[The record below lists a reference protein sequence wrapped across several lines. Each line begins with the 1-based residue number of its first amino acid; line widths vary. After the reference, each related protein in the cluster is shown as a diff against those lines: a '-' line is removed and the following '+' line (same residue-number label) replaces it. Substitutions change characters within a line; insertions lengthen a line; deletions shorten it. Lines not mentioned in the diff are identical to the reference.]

1 MDVPGIIQQPLLD
14 ITQAIGLVSSS
25 EELDPAWFEN
35 PLQQIESILTDS
47 SQRAA
52 LFDLLDQVLPSAPIP
67 GASTGA
73 KWHPLLGN
81 QPQGNVYLT
90 VDNAGSPVFIGLG
103 ARFGTG
109 IASLLAEVPVLALTG
124 GAVSSVAGTAG
135 GPIRL
140 QLTVQFDWTRPA
152 QPIALAGVSLALVFA
167 PVATPPVASVQVV
180 LEGLDLD
187 GSGARDVTVDPAD
200 LGSEAT
206 ALILGLIRN
215 KLNEV
220 AASGTASADA
230 LALAMHLMPLLG
242 LDGSLPAFPFATLGN
257 DAQALTNWLRALVSG
272 DPPPLT
278 QWLVHLAGLLGVTA
292 PAVSLTTSGKTS
304 TWTVPLFTPN
314 AASAVTLGLVRGV
327 AADGVTQ
334 TLGVQAGATLAA
346 AAGQAGLTAAVTL
359 FTTPVSGQAAAT
371 VLPSA
376 SVLVRAPATGVLV
389 APAAGSF
396 SIDNIQAGVSW
407 NGSAVTPLLQLAN
420 VVIPGAGTYP
430 TIDLTNANTVI
441 AAAASGLVNAILT
454 GLGNTGAGAHLAALA
469 GLAAPAADAAAPT
482 IDLAQ
487 VVSDPLGAIA
497 TLHRNALLSVVHPWS
512 IYLSEVAALL
522 SLPTAVAGSG
532 KPDDPWTVSLASS
545 GGLSLSVVAWNA
557 QISGNAADPQ
567 LLRLGIQAKAG
578 AAPVALTW
586 TSTLLGA
593 DLPTSGANHVTLF
606 AEHDAALTLQPQIFS
621 AGSVQISA
629 AAVDASVSLVAGSPP
644 KVQAAVTGLTL
655 TTPTGAIVVP
665 TMAFP
670 FPAGFQPTNPSPALG
685 ITAAQLENLVAALLS
700 LALTDALGT
709 AGTALA
715 VLAGGGAGVPD
726 LPPGLPTVADVAS
739 GTLFTDPAGALRA
752 WLASIATTTYGGR
765 DNAAPVVAWLAAL
778 LANALPDAGF
788 GADPASL
795 AGTGT
800 YDDPWLLPLADPGS
814 AAQGLLWLEPTGP
827 ASAAAQAAAS
837 VTAATDF
844 PSLVSA
850 VDAAS
855 RYLGAGPAGVDGTAL
870 ASGLQSLAM
879 YLSSSDGVVP
889 ATSQMPTGGSW
900 SAGSALG
907 SAHPA
912 QPADLLAISQII
924 AQVDAWI
931 APGSSRAI
939 LLLGPAFSDHAIWAP
954 LLAQAEAAHA
964 GATNAGALFNLRVP
978 GVAPA
983 SIDLRPVTAVADYY
997 TVDLADD
1004 GSNDIAGLTAQIGL
1018 VAARL
1023 ATLRFGA
1030 PLLLVAHSTIGVAA
1044 RAYAAAQAATVKGLV
1059 TLGTPHQG
1067 APLTPL
1073 VDKTTADALRV
1084 IGHWL
1089 PGGVAT
1095 GPLQDALVHLTQA
1108 LDSYLPPPNAGAL
1121 PEAWPYPVADFTG
1134 TATTDTGG
1142 VPALALGGT
1151 VGGAA
1156 GADLL
1161 SALKTA
1167 LAMRIAAAVV
1177 APATHLSF
1185 GARYA
1190 LPLGTSTGGTTTVV
1204 SADASLRLDIGR
1216 LALASG
1222 AADPGRPAQAVT
1234 AEVALHTTGG
1244 WLTGDPR
1251 SYAGTA
1257 PLVDVRVRAA
1267 RLGLRLALNGGALAG
1282 TPYAVLTDVAFHSQT
1297 VPLVAWGDP
1306 QFAPAL
1312 GALFTAIGAGP
1323 GAASGTRLGT
1333 LLRLLQALGIAT
1345 VTPDVATAIGIAA
1358 DAVNALSTDP
1368 IGFLG
1373 PKLRTALASG
1383 TVPGFT
1389 AAADGGYA
1397 APAGVL
1403 PLELFVS
1410 LSPPIVGLRTTGGN
1424 VTLGG
1429 TVNVT
1434 GSASLALPALQP
1446 TVSTALQ
1453 AGPASLTYAEGGL
1466 SLQVA
1471 GVNTTLPLVPPPSA
1485 AQAEAAFVALL
1496 PPLLISSI
1504 GSTLLQSLLSAGT
1517 QVSGLWSFLTD
1528 PWDWLIQP
1536 KALGDGTA
1544 LDPAKLTTLLGVLPP
1559 LPLGLTLTA
1568 TGKDPTTIA
1577 FATGT
1582 PLGGVVS
1589 VYAGVGLDHTGHAT
1603 PAVTIGISAPTTGTW
1618 PQVTL
1623 SLGVT
1628 AAGLSLVLTPQGVAP
1643 IQLLPHFD
1651 GAAALSGAAKKLL
1664 PEALDA
1670 LLAAVAPGPK
1680 PPLVTLT
1687 LDAATALDLY
1697 DAVGGF
1703 DAHAAQLAAMT
1714 GDGWFAALSA
1724 SGRTAFLTAASAYFN
1739 DPTSPL
1745 NGTLPGTIGIAGTAL
1760 SWNFALP
1767 AVTGTGSMV
1776 LTAGW
1781 DGSGPTITLGATNL
1795 ALTNAPVV
1803 VSLVAG
1809 YASGSATL
1817 SGCLGVSLQSSLG
1830 LSVVPQLAFTL
1841 GGGAPASLA
1850 LLPLGSG
1857 TASTLSLRLAPGVV
1871 LTAATGAL
1879 TTLVDDWVIPLVAD
1893 LLITATGADF
1903 SQPTYSGG
1911 PTIEALLT
1919 AANLITVGVGS
1930 APGKYKLKT
1939 PLPSVDAIMAS
1950 LLTAIPAVPVTL
1962 ASNPSLTLL
1971 LGNVGG
1977 ALGVG
1982 LQGSIQIAAGPPVI
1996 SVLFGQPGD
2005 AVNVPGVALTLFTT
2019 SATPAFTP
2027 KLSVRGIG
2035 VNAAGDGAN
2044 PLFNEAGIR
2053 IGGIEGFFAFTLD
2066 LTHPGISDLGGGLEL
2081 SSLGL
2086 PFGLLGGASS
2096 SNPVASSLLS
2106 SDTGSGNGE
2115 AAPVNPGLDVEVT
2128 YLNGS
2133 LGIKLAGTTD
2143 PIVIPVHAS
2152 FGPIYIDQIDLALAG
2167 TTSVSIGIDGS
2178 VQINGLTVGLDEL
2191 AVVIPIAHV
2200 GQPGD
2205 WSLDLQGLAVG
2216 FDSGP
2221 VEIAGGLR
2229 KNPGPPIEYDG
2240 MLSATIGG
2248 IGLTIVGAYSRPSDA
2263 QGGYTS
2269 LFMFVSLPLPLGG
2282 PPFAFITGL
2291 GGGFGYNR
2299 ELLVPN
2305 DLNQIDSFVLV
2316 AAIDDDS
2323 LANDPLGALMRM
2335 STQIPA
2341 RRGAFWIAAGVRLT
2355 SFALINSVVV
2365 VSIALDRGIDIEILG
2380 VSRMALPTEST
2391 ALVSVELALR
2401 ACFNSAEQMLAV
2413 QAQLTDNSYLFS
2425 RDCQLT
2431 GGFAIV
2437 VWYGAGQFVVTL
2449 GGYNP
2454 VFSKP
2459 PQFPDVPRLG
2469 FHWGIGSLIVI
2480 KGGAYFA
2487 LTNSCVMAGG
2497 SLSATASIGPVSAWF
2512 DAYVDFLVSWDPFA
2526 YEFDIGVEIGI
2537 SVSVTIC
2544 FFGCVTIG
2552 ITLSRGAQ
2560 LAIAGP
2566 PFHGTVTVDAYVTT
2580 ITIPFGDPPQP
2591 PPYITDWNVF
2601 AGKYLTAGDP
2611 NGSAVSVQVT
2621 AGLLPTDPPG
2631 AQPLPG
2637 TAAQPWQFGVEFKL
2651 ATTTR
2656 MPASSAP
2663 GMLFGAPVAAPSN
2676 LNALDLAPMDRVGVS
2691 SDHTLVLEQANG
2703 GGWGPATITNG
2714 ASHFTVTAT
2723 LGNFPEATWHW
2734 TDPAHIPAAA
2744 RTIAAIAG
2752 FSIDAHVVLANESAL
2767 IPISSLVTDL
2777 PAFAKPLPFA
2787 TTATVV
2793 PVFKVYGVDAESLAL
2808 AVATAPANVVLSAGA
2823 AILSGGGAFALNRS
2837 SLGLPSS
2844 GLPPLA
2850 TQALQVGRSSPP
2862 LLTPLTTGLTMKPV
2876 GLPAP
2881 ILATALTPVTS
2892 VLLTAPR
2899 LRAVLQSVAAPV
2911 TDAAPATHTSV
2922 RGLSESALRAA
2933 PRMAP
2938 PGAVIPPAMA
2948 GARLIVV
2955 PSAAAPRPTRAAM
2968 PARAVR
2974 NADLGAA
2981 TGPAHQQTLAQAAV
2995 ALVTGGVTLGAGATH
3010 LWDVPDDTGHFTITG
3025 DGAVRMLCADR
3036 SGNALSDNEFIAA
3049 GSPSQAMP
3057 VGTAM
3062 VAITC
3067 LGVLPSGAKA
3077 PVDGFGAVTGLFAP
3091 TGQTP
3096 ALGWQS
3102 TGTLVQIGPSRF
3114 LGRGA
3119 TLRVVQPHRTAR
3131 NGQKSSFGT
3140 PRAGDVTS
3148 GQVGIETRLPAS
3160 VGVVLIGLDIIDTTA
3175 ADEGDLALAV
3185 SGGTLAA
3192 TPLRVIT
3199 GGRRLLL
3206 YDVVST
3212 LAPALLVSVASVSGH
3227 RVGAVIGLQGRATEW
3242 ASRLAAGVPDHFVP
3256 DAALSAG
3263 GSLTVTYS

>member
-1 MDVPGIIQQPLLD
+1 MDVTGIIQQPLLD
-14 ITQAIGLVSSS
+14 IAQAIGLVSTSQD
-25 EELDPAWFEN
+25 LDPAWFEN
-35 PLQQIESILTDS
+35 PLQHLESILTDS
-47 SQRAA
+47 GQRAA
-52 LFDLLDQVLPSAPIP
+52 LFDLLDQVLPPAPVP
-67 GASTGA
+67 GAATGA

-90 VDNAGSPVFIGLG
+90 VDHAGSPVVIGLG

-124 GAVSSVAGTAG
+124 GAVSAVAGTAG
-135 GPIRL
+135 GPVRL
-140 QLTVQFDWTRPA
+140 RLTVQFGWTRPA
-152 QPIALAGVSLALVFA
+152 HPIALAGVSVALVLA
-167 PVATPPVASVQVV
+167 PVASPPVASVQVV
-180 LEGLDLD
+180 LQGLDLD
-187 GSGARDVTVDPAD
+187 GSGAKDFTVDPAA
-200 LGSEAT
+200 LGNEAT
-206 ALILGLIRN
+206 TLILGLIRD

-220 AASGTASADA
+220 AASGTAAADA
-230 LALAMHLMPLLG
+230 LAVATHLMPLLG
-242 LDGSLPAFPFATLGN
+242 LDGSLPAIPFATLAS
-257 DAQALTNWLRALVSG
+257 DAPALTNWLRALVAG
-272 DPPPLT
+272 DPPPLA

-292 PAVSLTTSGKTS
+292 PVVSATTSGKTS
-304 TWTVPLFTPN
+304 IWTVPLFIPN
-314 AASAVTLGLVRGV
+314 ASSAVTLGLVRGV

-334 TLGVQAGATLAA
+334 TLGVQPGATLAP
-346 AAGQAGLTAAVTL
+346 AAGQAALTASVTL
-359 FTTPVSGQAAAT
+359 FTAPVSGQAAAA
-371 VLPSA
+371 VLPAA

-389 APAAGSF
+389 APVAGNF
-396 SIDNIQAGVSW
+396 SIDTIQAGINW

-420 VVIPGAGTYP
+420 VVIPLAGSYP
-430 TIDLTNANTVI
+430 VIDLTNANTVI
-441 AAAASGLVNAILT
+441 AAAANGLVNSVLT
-454 GLGNTGAGAHLAALA
+454 GLGSTGAGAHLAALA
-469 GLAAPAADAAAPT
+469 GLVAPAADAAAPI

-487 VVSDPLGAIA
+487 VVSNPMGAIA
-497 TLHRNALLSVVHPWS
+497 TLHRNALLDTAHPWS

-522 SLPTAVAGSG
+522 SLPTTVTGSG
-532 KPDDPWTVSLASS
+532 TLADPWTVPLASS
-545 GGLSLSVVAWNA
+545 GGLSLSVAAWNA
-557 QISGNAADPQ
+557 QTSGNAADPQ

-578 AAPVALTW
+578 VAPVALTW
-586 TSTLLGA
+586 TSTLLAA
-593 DLPTSGANHVTLF
+593 DLPASGANHVSLF
-606 AEHDAALTLQPQIFS
+606 AEHDAALTLQPDVFS
-621 AGSVQISA
+621 AGSVEIGATATSA
-629 AAVDASVSLVAGSPP
+629 SFSLVAGSPP
-644 KVQAAVTGLTL
+644 KIQAAVTGLSL
-655 TTPTGAIVVP
+655 TTPSGTIAVP
-665 TMAFP
+665 TLAFP
-670 FPAGFQPTNPSPALG
+670 FPAGFDPSNPGPALG
-685 ITAAQLENLVAALLS
+685 ITAAQLEHLVAALLA
-700 LALTDALGT
+700 LALTDALGS

-715 VLAGGGAGVPD
+715 VLAGSGAGAPG
-726 LPPGLPTVADVAS
+726 LPAGLPTVADAAS
-739 GTLFTDPAGALRA
+739 GTLFTDPAGALRT
-752 WLASIATTTYGGR
+752 WLASIATTASAGQ
-765 DNAAPVVAWLAAL
+765 DNATPVVAWLAAL
-778 LANALPDAGF
+778 LANNLPDAGF
-788 GADPASL
+788 AADLASL

-800 YDDPWLLPLADPGS
+800 CDDPWRLPLADANS
-814 AAQGLLWLEPTGP
+814 AAQGLLWLEPAGP

-837 VTAATDF
+837 VSAASDF
-844 PSLVSA
+844 PSLVTA
-850 VDAAS
+850 VTAAS
-855 RYLGAGPAGVDGTAL
+855 RYLGPGPSGVDATAL
-870 ASGLQSLAM
+870 ATGLQSLAT
-879 YLSSSDGVVP
+879 YVSSSDGVVP
-889 ATSQMPTGGSW
+889 ATSQVPTGGSW
-900 SAGSALG
+900 GSGTALS

-912 QPADLLAISQII
+912 QPADPSAISQII

-931 APGSSRAI
+931 APGSPRVI
-939 LLLGPAFSDHAIWAP
+939 LLLGPAFSDHTIWAP

-964 GATNAGALFNLRVP
+964 GVTNAGALFNLRVP
-978 GVAPA
+978 GVTPA
-983 SIDLRPVTAVADYY
+983 SIDLRPVAAVADYY

-1004 GSNDIAGLTAQIGL
+1004 GSNDVAGLTAQLGL

-1023 ATLRFGA
+1023 ATLRAGA
-1030 PLLLVAHSTIGVAA
+1030 PLLLVAHSTAGVVA

-1073 VDKTTADALRV
+1073 LDKSTADALRV
-1084 IGHWL
+1084 IGDWL
-1089 PGGVAT
+1089 PGGVAA
-1095 GPLQDALVHLTQA
+1095 GPLQDALTHLTQA
-1108 LDSYLPPPNAGAL
+1108 LDSYLPPPTVGAL
-1121 PEAWPYPVADFTG
+1121 PVPWPYPVADFTG
-1134 TATTDTGG
+1134 TGTTDTGG
-1142 VPALALGGT
+1142 VPALALGG
-1151 VGGAA
+1151 AA
-1156 GADLL
+1156 GLDLL
-1161 SALKTA
+1161 AALKTA
-1167 LAMRIAAAVV
+1167 LAARITAVVV

-1185 GARYA
+1185 GVRYD

-1216 LALASG
+1216 LALTG
-1222 AADPGRPAQAVT
+1222 GGADPARPAQALT
-1234 AEVALHTTGG
+1234 AEVALSTQGG
-1244 WLTGDPR
+1244 WLAGDPR

-1267 RLGLRLALNGGALAG
+1267 RLGLVLALKSGTLAG
-1282 TPYAVLTDVAFHSQT
+1282 TPYAALSDVAFHSPT
-1297 VPLVAWGDP
+1297 TPLVAWTDP

-1312 GALFTAIGAGP
+1312 GAVFASIGTGAVAG
-1323 GAASGTRLGT
+1323 ARLGT
-1333 LLRLLQALGIAT
+1333 LLGLLQALGIAT
-1345 VTPDVATAIGIAA
+1345 VPSTAASAVGVAA

-1373 PKLRTALASG
+1373 PKLRAALASG
-1383 TVPGFT
+1383 GVQGFT
-1389 AAADGGYA
+1389 AEASGSYA
-1397 APAGVL
+1397 APAGAL
-1403 PLELFVS
+1403 PLELFVT
-1410 LSPPIVGLRTTGGN
+1410 LSPPAVGLRTTSG

-1429 TVNVT
+1429 SVAVS
-1434 GSASLALPALQP
+1434 GSASLTLPALQA
-1446 TVSTALQ
+1446 TVSAAMQ
-1453 AGPASLTYAEGGL
+1453 AGPASLTYAAGAL
-1466 SLQVA
+1466 SLQVT

-1485 AQAEAAFVALL
+1485 AQAEAAFIALL

-1504 GSTLLQSLLSAGT
+1504 GSALLQSLMSAGT

-1528 PWDWLIQP
+1528 PWDWLIQS

-1544 LDPAKLTTLLGVLPP
+1544 LDPAKLTTLLGLLPP

-1568 TGKDPTTIA
+1568 AGKDPTTIA
-1577 FATGT
+1577 FGTGA

-1589 VYAGVGLDHTGHAT
+1589 INAGIALDHTGHAI
-1603 PAVTIGISAPTTGTW
+1603 PAVAIGITAPTTGTW

-1628 AAGLSLVLTPQGVAP
+1628 AAGLSLVLTPQGLAP
-1643 IQLLPHFD
+1643 IELLPHFD

-1670 LLAAVAPGPK
+1670 LLTAVVLGPK
-1680 PPLVTLT
+1680 PPLVTLA
-1687 LDAATALDLY
+1687 LDVATAVDLY
-1697 DAVGGF
+1697 DTAGGF
-1703 DAHAAQLAAMT
+1703 DAHATQLAAMT
-1714 GDGWFAALSA
+1714 GDGWFAALSGSA
-1724 SGRTAFLTAASAYFN
+1724 RTAFLTAASAYFN

-1745 NGTLPGTIGIAGTAL
+1745 NGALPGSVAIAGNAL
-1760 SWNFALP
+1760 SWSFALP
-1767 AVTGTGSMV
+1767 AATGSGSIV

-1781 DGSGPTITLGATNL
+1781 DGSGPTVTLGTTNL
-1795 ALTNAPVV
+1795 ALSDAPVV
-1803 VSLVAG
+1803 VSLAAG
-1809 YASGSATL
+1809 YASGSAAL
-1817 SGCLGVSLQSSLG
+1817 SGGLGVSLQSSLG
-1830 LSVVPQLAFTL
+1830 LAVVPQLAFTL
-1841 GGGAPASLA
+1841 GGSTPASLA

-1857 TASTLSLRLAPGVV
+1857 TASTLSLRLAPNVA

-1879 TTLVDDWVIPLVAD
+1879 ATLVEDWVIPLVAD
-1893 LLITATGADF
+1893 LLITATGTDF
-1903 SQPTYSGG
+1903 AQTVYTGG
-1911 PTIEALLT
+1911 PTIETLLV
-1919 AANLITVGVGS
+1919 AANLITVGVGP

-1939 PLPSVDAIMAS
+1939 PLPGVDAIMAS
-1950 LLTAIPAVPVTL
+1950 LLTAIPSVPVTL
-1962 ASNPSLTLL
+1962 ASSPPLTLL
-1971 LGNVGG
+1971 LGNLGG
-1977 ALGVG
+1977 SLGVG
-1982 LQGSIQIAAGPPVI
+1982 LQGAIQIAAGPPVI

-2005 AVNVPGVALTLFTT
+2005 AAAVPGVALTLFTAG
-2019 SATPAFTP
+2019 ATPSFVP
-2027 KLSVRGIG
+2027 KLTVHGIG
-2035 VNAAGDGAN
+2035 VDAAGDGNN

-2053 IGGIEGFFAFTLD
+2053 VGGIEGFLAFTVD
-2066 LTHPGISDLGGGLEL
+2066 LAHPAISDLGGGLDV
-2081 SSLGL
+2081 SGLGL

-2096 SNPVASSLLS
+2096 SNPVASSLIS
-2106 SDTGSGNGE
+2106 SDTGSGNGD

-2128 YLNGS
+2128 YLNGM
-2133 LGIKLAGTTD
+2133 LGIKLAGTAD
-2143 PIVIPVHAS
+2143 PVVIPVHAS
-2152 FGPIYIDQIDLALAG
+2152 FGPIYIDQIDVALAG
-2167 TTSVSIGIDGS
+2167 TASVSIGIDGS
-2178 VQINGLTVGLDEL
+2178 VKINGLTVGLDEL
-2191 AVVIPIAHV
+2191 AVVIPIAHI
-2200 GQPGD
+2200 GQPND

-2221 VEIAGGLR
+2221 VQIAGGLR

-2248 IGLTIVGAYSRPSDA
+2248 IGLTIVGAYSRPTDA

-2335 STQIPA
+2335 SMQIPA

-2355 SFALINSVVV
+2355 SFALVNSVVV

-2380 VSRMALPTEST
+2380 VSRMALPTESA

-2401 ACFNSAEQMLAV
+2401 ACFNSAEQMLGV

-2437 VWYGAGQFVVTL
+2437 VWYGLGQFVVTL

-2469 FHWGIGSLIVI
+2469 FHWSVGSLIVI

-2487 LTNSCVMAGG
+2487 LTDTCVMAGG

-2512 DAYVDFLVSWDPFA
+2512 DAYMDFLVSWDPFA

-2552 ITLSRGAQ
+2552 VTLSRGAQ

-2580 ITIPFGDPPQP
+2580 ITIPFGDPPQS

-2601 AGKYLTAGDP
+2601 KGKYLTAGDP
-2611 NGSAVSVQVT
+2611 NGSAVSAQVT

-2663 GMLFGAPVAAPSN
+2663 GTLFGAPVGVPGN
-2676 LNALDLAPMDRVGVS
+2676 LNTLDLAPMFHLGVS
-2691 SDHTLVLEQANG
+2691 SDHTLLLEQASG
-2703 GGWGPATITNG
+2703 GGWDPAAISNGAAHFTIT
-2714 ASHFTVTAT
+2714 AT
-2723 LGNFPEATWHW
+2723 TGNFPEATWHW
-2734 TDPAHIPAAA
+2734 NDPAHIPAAA

-2752 FSIDAHVVLANESAL
+2752 FAIDAHVVLAHQSAL
-2767 IPISSLVTDL
+2767 IPISSLVADL

-2787 TTATVV
+2787 TTAIVV

-2808 AVATAPANVVLSAGA
+2808 AVAAAPSKAVLSAGA
-2823 AILSGGGAFALNRS
+2823 TILSGSGAFALNRS
-2837 SLGLPSS
+2837 SLGLPAS

-2911 TDAAPATHTSV
+2911 TDAAPAAHTSV
-2922 RGLSESALRAA
+2922 IGLAASVLRAA

-2938 PGAVIPPAMA
+2938 PGAIIPPAMA

-2955 PSAAAPRPTRAAM
+2955 PSAAAPRPTRAAV
-2968 PARAVR
+2968 PARAMR

-2981 TGPAHQQTLAQAAV
+2981 TGPAHQQALAQAAT
-2995 ALVTGGVTLGAGATH
+2995 ALVAGGVALGAGATH
-3010 LWDVPDDTGHFTITG
+3010 LWDVPDDTGHFTIAG
-3025 DGAVRMLCADR
+3025 DSAVRMLCTDR
-3036 SGNALSDNEFIAA
+3036 SGNALSDSEFVAA
-3049 GSPSQAMP
+3049 GSAPQAMP
-3057 VGTAM
+3057 KGTAM

-3067 LGVLPSGAKA
+3067 LGVLPAGAKA
-3077 PVDGFGAVTGLFAP
+3077 PVAGFGAITGLFAP
-3091 TGQTP
+3091 TGQTA

-3102 TGTLVQIGPSRF
+3102 TGTLTQIGPSRF
-3114 LGRGA
+3114 MARGA
-3119 TLRVVQPHRTAR
+3119 TLRVVQAHRTAR
-3131 NGQKSSFGT
+3131 NGQRSSFGT
-3140 PRAGDVTS
+3140 PRAGDVTG
-3148 GQVGIETRLPAS
+3148 GQVGIETRLPGNI
-3160 VGVVLIGLDIIDTTA
+3160 GVVLIGLDITDTTA
-3175 ADEGDLALAV
+3175 ADDGDLALAV

-3206 YDVVST
+3206 YDVSAT
-3212 LAPALLVSVASVSGH
+3212 QAAALLVSVASVSGH
-3227 RVGAVIGLQGRATEW
+3227 RVGAVIGLRGKAAEW
-3242 ASRLAAGVPDHFVP
+3242 ANRLGTGVPDHFVP
-3256 DAALSAG
+3256 DAALSPG
-3263 GSLTVTYS
+3263 GSLTVTYG